1 MNFITSVMFSSDDI
15 VANIL
20 NFLILFASTII
31 FFIIIYEKNIKNIND
46 KDFKKD
52 EIVRTILISFFI
64 GFIVLLAF
72 KILFMLVWFI
82 LKK

>member
-15 VANIL
+15 VAIIL

>member
-31 FFIIIYEKNIKNIND
+31 FFIIIYEKNIKNIKD